1 MIAQIT
7 SILKTATNNL
17 KTKIKATP
25 AFIATSHFQERLL
38 QRFNDEDLVYLE
50 KTIEK
55 AFEKAQPNS
64 KVRYTHPN
72 YGITVVGKKMRMLN
86 VGNNFL
92 SLFSIGFN
100 IRFNE
105 SSIFKR

>member
-7 SILKTATNNL
+7 SIIKTATNNL
-17 KTKIKATP
+17 KQKIKATP

-72 YGITVVGKKMRMLN
+72 YGITRKPYIHG
-86 VGNNFL
+86 FL
-92 SLFSIGFN
+92 VIPYLIITNGLLTN
-100 IRFNE
+100 
-105 SSIFKR
+105 

>member
-1 MIAQIT
+1 MLSQVKNI
-7 SILKTATNNL
+7 ILIATNNL
-17 KTKIKATP
+17 KQKIKATP
-25 AFIATSHFQERLL
+25 AFIATQHFQERLL

-72 YGITVVGKKMRMLN
+72 YGITVVGKKLGIN
-86 VGNNFL
+86 
-92 SLFSIGFN
+92 GFEL
-100 IRFNE
+100 ITCWQKDE
-105 SSIFKR
+105 DAECWK